1 MEDRYI
7 ATINESEKLW
17 SEEYDPKAKD
27 ENCFCHE
34 QSFKWGFQEGVDWAD
49 KHPKRYSQEELCG
62 IQLEMMRQRDK
73 RFINKACKYLKSL
86 TYQEFAGGPLVRV
99 LDDDIINDFCKA
111 MEE

>member
-49 KHPKRYSQEELCG
+49 KHPKRYNQDELCD
-62 IQLEMMRQRDK
+62 IQLEMLKQRDK
-73 RFINKACKYLKSL
+73 RLIEKVCEYLETNFGIELCMAFGDKFINNL
-86 TYQEFAGGPLVRV
+86 R
-99 LDDDIINDFCKA
+99 KA

>member
-7 ATINESEKLW
+7 ETINESEKLW
-17 SEEYDPKAKD
+17 NEEYDPKAKD

-49 KHPKRYSQEELCG
+49 KHPKETNGKELLYVC
-62 IQLEMMRQRDK
+62 QKTAERTKKEMIMK
-73 RFINKACKYLKSL
+73 SCKYLKTL
-86 TYQEFAGGPLVRV
+86 TYQEFAGGPLERV
-99 LDDDIINDFCKA
+99 LDDDEIEEFRKV

>member
-62 IQLEMMRQRDK
+62 IQL
-73 RFINKACKYLKSL
+73 Y
-86 TYQEFAGGPLVRV
+86 YQLCLVV
-99 LDDDIINDFCKA
+99 LMQLI
-111 MEE
+111 